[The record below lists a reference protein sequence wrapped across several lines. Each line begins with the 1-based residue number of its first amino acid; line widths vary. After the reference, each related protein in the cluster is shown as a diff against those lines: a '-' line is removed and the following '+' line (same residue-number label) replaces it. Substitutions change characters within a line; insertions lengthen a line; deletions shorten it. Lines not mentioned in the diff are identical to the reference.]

1 MYALADYTMKNNLH
15 CFLLVSSLK
24 KKGKKALKASFD
36 VYPVKEALNLP
47 FLLFF
52 KLRDSRGET
61 TYLLRVSKV
70 EGQNAISN

>member
-1 MYALADYTMKNNLH
+1 MKNNLH
-15 CFLLVSSLK
+15 CLLLVSGLK
-24 KKGKKALKASFD
+24 EEREKALKASFD

-61 TYLLRVSKV
+61 TFLLSVSKV